1 MRAQLSSL
9 PPLQPANMSA
19 VMKEAPDGSLYRR
32 TDLLLNNL
40 LKMSAGLRV
49 VDISGKTSGELPL
62 HHITCSNSVPTDVKK
77 KREKIDERENN
88 FDERKTKL
96 S

>member
-9 PPLQPANMSA
+9 PPLQPANMAA
-19 VMKEAPDGSLYRR
+19 VTKEAPAGSLYRR

-49 VDISGKTSGELPL
+49 VDITGKTTGL
-62 HHITCSNSVPTDVKK
+62 KK
-77 KREKIDERENN
+77 TPSDTQPN
-88 FDERKTKL
+88 KTLK
-96 S
+96 